1 MSEYVG
7 AARQSPSS
15 GHHSERSER
24 RESTREPQ
32 YNRAIEVRDEFG
44 CTPLGAMMNQVWHDD
59 PRRLGFVLARYKF
72 VAKML
77 AGKQRALEVGCGD
90 AFGTRVVLQEV
101 PYVCAIDF
109 DPFFINDVK
118 SRMCPRWTF
127 DCKVHDMLSGPVK
140 GDFDAAYS
148 LDVIEHIPASQEDD
162 FVRNIARSLREDGVL
177 VIGTP
182 SLQSQPWASPPSKAG
197 HVNCKEQAAL
207 TALLRRYFKNV
218 FAFGM
223 NDEVL
228 HTGFHAMS
236 HYLFAVCAGTKAC

>member
-1 MSEYVG
+1 MSEHGNGNGRSALFVDCSE
-7 AARQSPSS
+7 AASQ
-15 GHHSERSER
+15 

-32 YNRAIEVRDEFG
+32 YNRAIELRDQFG
-44 CTPLGAMMNQVWHDD
+44 TTPLGAMMNQVWHDD

-77 AGKQRALEVGCGD
+77 SGKQRALEVGCGD

-109 DPFFINDVK
+109 DPFFVTDVQR
-118 SRMCPRWTF
+118 RMSPRWTF
-127 DCKVHDMLSGPVK
+127 DCKLHDILAGPVG

-148 LDVIEHIPASQEDD
+148 LDVIEHIPASQEDE
-162 FVRNIARSLREDGVL
+162 FVGNIARSLVDDGVL
-177 VIGTP
+177 IIGTP
-182 SLQSQPWASPPSKAG
+182 SLHSQPWASPPSKAG

-207 TALLRRYFKNV
+207 AALLRRYFKNV
-218 FAFGM
+218 FSFGM

-236 HYLFAVCAGTKAC
+236 HYLLAVCTGRKPC